1 VKSVAEFLIAIAVI
15 IGLATAI
22 SSSITPPKTTRSDLQ
37 ETIDDLLSRED
48 VTLSAF
54 VEELDEPKRV
64 KNVPCAGNTCIEA
77 TWDIGIGS
85 NPCWQRLVVVL
96 NEDER
101 NVFMADQFPIAAVGS
116 EEEGDLRC
124 VEVNQ

>member
-1 VKSVAEFLIAIAVI
+1 MKSVAEFLIAIAVI

-22 SSSITPPKTTRSDLQ
+22 SSSIAPPTMTRSDLQ
-37 ETIDDLLSRED
+37 ATIDELLARED

-54 VEELDEPKRV
+54 VEALGEPNNV
-64 KNVPCAGNTCIEA
+64 EDVPCAGDTCLEA

-85 NPCWQRLVVVL
+85 NPCWQRLIVVL

-116 EEEGDLRC
+116 EDEGDLRC
-124 VEVNQ
+124 VKVNQ

>member
-1 VKSVAEFLIAIAVI
+1 MKSVAEFLIAIAVI

-22 SSSITPPKTTRSDLQ
+22 SSSITPPKTTRSDVQ
-37 ETIDDLLSRED
+37 ETIDDLLARED

-54 VEELDEPKRV
+54 VDAFGEPKHV
-64 KNVPCAGNTCIEA
+64 KNVPCAGNTCLEA
-77 TWDIGIGS
+77 RWDLGIGS

-101 NVFMADQFPIAAVGS
+101 NIFTADQVPIARIGS

-124 VEVNQ
+124 VEVTR

>member
-1 VKSVAEFLIAIAVI
+1 MKSVAEFLIAIAVI

-22 SSSITPPKTTRSDLQ
+22 SSSIAPPTSTRSDLQ
-37 ETIDDLLSRED
+37 ATIDDLLGRDE

-54 VEELDEPKRV
+54 VEELGEPKDV
-64 KNVPCAGNTCIEA
+64 QNVPCAGSTCIEA

-96 NEDER
+96 NEGDR
-101 NVFMADQFPIAAVGS
+101 TIFMADQFPIAAVGS
-116 EEEGDLRC
+116 EDEGGLRC
-124 VEVNQ
+124 VEVPQ

>member
-1 VKSVAEFLIAIAVI
+1 MKSVVEFLIAIAVI
-15 IGLATAI
+15 IGMATAI
-22 SSSITPPKTTRSDLQ
+22 SSSITPPETTRSDLQ
-37 ETIDDLLSRED
+37 ATIDDLLTRDE

-54 VEELDEPKRV
+54 VAELGEPKNV
-64 KNVPCAGNTCIEA
+64 KNVPCAGNTCIQA

-96 NEDER
+96 NEAER
-101 NVFMADQFPIAAVGS
+101 NVFMAEQLPIAAIGS
-116 EEEGDLRC
+116 EDEGDLRC

>member
-15 IGLATAI
+15 VGMATAI
-22 SSSITPPKTTRSDLQ
+22 SSSITQPETTRSDVQ
-37 ETIDDLLSRED
+37 ATIDDLLSRDE

-54 VEELDEPKRV
+54 VDAFGEPKAV
-64 KNVPCAGNTCIEA
+64 ENVPCAGNTCIEV
-77 TWDIGIGS
+77 TWDLGIGS
-85 NPCWQRLVVVL
+85 SPCWQRLVVVL

-101 NVFMADQFPIAAVGS
+101 TVFMADQLPIAAVGS
-116 EEEGDLRC
+116 EDEGNLRC